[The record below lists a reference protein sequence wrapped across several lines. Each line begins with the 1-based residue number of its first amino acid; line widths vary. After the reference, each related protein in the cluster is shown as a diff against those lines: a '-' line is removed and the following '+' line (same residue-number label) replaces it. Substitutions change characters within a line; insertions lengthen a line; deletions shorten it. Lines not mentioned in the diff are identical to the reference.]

1 MRNNAKWEREQ
12 MKLQKMADETRV
24 HAAEAINEL
33 GSVVMNLVATRYLL
47 DIVSGAR
54 DSGQVDGQ
62 LLLAVQNALN

>member
-1 MRNNAKWEREQ
+1 
-12 MKLQKMADETRV
+12 MKLKKMADETRV

-62 LLLAVQNALN
+62 LLQAV